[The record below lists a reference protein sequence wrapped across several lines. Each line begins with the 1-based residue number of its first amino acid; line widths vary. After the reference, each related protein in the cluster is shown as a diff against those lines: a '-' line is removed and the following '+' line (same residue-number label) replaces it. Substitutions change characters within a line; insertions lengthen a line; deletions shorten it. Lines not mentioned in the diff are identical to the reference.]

1 MLLTKLKI
9 ILTRMFLKKKNYT
22 EGIFEGKVVYIV
34 TMNEIYALVTFT
46 KDSMRM
52 FKVGIEELTEL
63 K

>member
-1 MLLTKLKI
+1 MLLTKLKKI
-9 ILTRMFLKKKNYT
+9 ITRMFLNKKKYT

-34 TMNEIYALVTFT
+34 TMNETYALVTFT